1 MLDTNCE
8 KEDASARVLLS
19 PVLLAVLAVVGLLLL
34 LLVDVL
40 SSKLVEPVHG
50 VLSVALV
57 FVVQSSSILYPLLP
71 DVGFTN
77 VVRSGVSFVT
87 SGPSCVCRGT

>member
-34 LLVDVL
+34 LLVVVL
-40 SSKLVEPVHG
+40 LRPRRG
-50 VLSVALV
+50 LLLCIGRV
-57 FVVQSSSILYPLLP
+57 FLK
-71 DVGFTN
+71 VG
-77 VVRSGVSFVT
+77 
-87 SGPSCVCRGT
+87 